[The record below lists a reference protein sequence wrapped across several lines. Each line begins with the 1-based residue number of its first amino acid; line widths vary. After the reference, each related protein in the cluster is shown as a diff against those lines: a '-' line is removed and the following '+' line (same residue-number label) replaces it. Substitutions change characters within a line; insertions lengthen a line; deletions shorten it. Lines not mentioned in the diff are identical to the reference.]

1 MNEII
6 KGVEKMSNQDLKEKF
21 IELRIQDETF
31 EAIAEKLKVSKQ
43 TLIKWSKEDEI
54 KETITTAH
62 LMKYQSILK
71 IYEQNRQGKIEYF
84 ASLSKKMK
92 DELKKR
98 DLSKVRTEN
107 LLKLILYNDEKLS
120 RLIPSKEYG
129 GGFTDCLIEIN
140 PSFFLNPED

>member
-1 MNEII
+1 
-6 KGVEKMSNQDLKEKF
+6 MSKEDTKEKF
-21 IELRIQDETF
+21 VELRVAGETF
-31 EAIAEKLKVSKQ
+31 EAIAKKLEVSKQ
-43 TLIKWSKEDEI
+43 TLINWSKEDAI
-54 KETITTAH
+54 KETISTAR

-92 DELKKR
+92 DELKTR

-107 LLKLILYNDEKLS
+107 LLKLILGNDEKLS
-120 RLIPSKEYG
+120 KLIPSHEYG
-129 GGFTDCLIEIN
+129 GGFMDCLIEIN